1 MSFSATICYLH
12 GCGWGADNWIVAIP
26 LSGVDLF
33 RFLVPVEG
41 RLIFPIPKRYFWD
54 TRFSDVCV
62 LSARVLSVCAFSVC
76 FFMFLCFCV
85 E

>member
-12 GCGWGADNWIVAIP
+12 SYKLGADNWIVAIL

-33 RFLVPVEG
+33 RFLVPVDG
-41 RLIFPIPKRYFWD
+41 RLIFPIPKWD
-54 TRFSDVCV
+54 TRLPDVCV

-76 FFMFLCFCV
+76 FFYVFMFLR
-85 E
+85 